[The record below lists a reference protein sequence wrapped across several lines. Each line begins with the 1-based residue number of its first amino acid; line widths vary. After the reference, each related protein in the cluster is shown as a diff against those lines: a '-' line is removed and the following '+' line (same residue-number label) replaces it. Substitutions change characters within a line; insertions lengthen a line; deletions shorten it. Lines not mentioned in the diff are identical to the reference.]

1 MKEIIIYTDFVCP
14 YCLLLERRLHKVF
27 SSEEIK
33 VTWRAHELRP
43 FPVPT
48 LKVEDEYLPRVW
60 SDSVYPLAEQIGVD
74 IRLPRISPQ
83 PRTDKA
89 FEAHLFAADNGAGE
103 TFPAAVMVAFFQQ
116 ERNIGDI
123 DVLVDIGGEVGLDRE
138 ALRTALEQGT
148 YRQKHQQAL
157 RHAKEVEQIRVV
169 PTIMIGDY
177 RYEGLPSEHWLT
189 QSFEDQLLEAS

>member
-14 YCLLLERRLHKVF
+14 YCLLLERRLHKIF
-27 SSEEIK
+27 SNEEVK

-48 LKVEDEYLPRVW
+48 LKIDDEYLPLVW
-60 SDSVYPLAEQIGVD
+60 SNSVYPLAEQIGID

-89 FEAHLFAADNGAGE
+89 FEAHLFATDNGVGE
-103 TFPAAVMVAFFQQ
+103 IFPIAVMVAFFQQ

-138 ALRTALEQGT
+138 ALRRALEQGA
-148 YRQKHQQAL
+148 YGQKHQQAL
-157 RHAKEVEQIRVV
+157 QHAKEVEQIRVV
-169 PTIMIGDY
+169 PTIIIGDN

-189 QSFEDQLLEAS
+189 QSFENQLVDAS